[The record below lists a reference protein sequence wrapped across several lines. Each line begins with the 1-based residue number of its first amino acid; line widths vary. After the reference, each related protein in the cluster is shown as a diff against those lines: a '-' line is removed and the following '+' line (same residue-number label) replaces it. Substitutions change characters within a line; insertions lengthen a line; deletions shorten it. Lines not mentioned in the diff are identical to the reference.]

1 MRNDRRDQSGRAQ
14 RLVGVAV
21 AVVAL
26 AAAGVLVG
34 GGLASG
40 TARFLAGATGGTG
53 ATGSTG
59 ATGVTG
65 ATGKK
70 ITICHRNHGKRGGVT
85 ISISINAW
93 PAHQRHGD
101 TVGAC
106 GSTGTTGATG
116 ATGSTGTTTGAA
128 APISAPTTSA
138 PGKSGQPHGNSGQPH
153 GNSGQPHGQS
163 GQPHGNGHGNGR
175 G

>member
-59 ATGVTG
+59 ATG

-70 ITICHRNHGKRGGVT
+70 ITICHRNHGRRGGVT
-85 ISISINAW
+85 ITISINAW

-106 GSTGTTGATG
+106 GSTGPTGSTG
-116 ATGSTGTTTGAA
+116 ATGSTGSTGAITKTGAA
-128 APISAPTTSA
+128 APATAPTVGG

-153 GNSGQPHGQS
+153 GNG
-163 GQPHGNGHGNGR
+163 HGNGHG
-175 G
+175 

>member
-59 ATGVTG
+59 ATG

-70 ITICHRNHGKRGGVT
+70 ITICHRNHGRHGGVT
-85 ISISINAW
+85 ITISINAW

-106 GSTGTTGATG
+106 GSTGPTGSTG
-116 ATGSTGTTTGAA
+116 ATGSTGGTTKTGAA
-128 APISAPTTSA
+128 APATAPTVGG

-153 GNSGQPHGQS
+153 GNGNS
-163 GQPHGNGHGNGR
+163 GQPHGNGHGNGH

>member
-59 ATGVTG
+59 ATG

-70 ITICHRNHGKRGGVT
+70 ITICHRNHGRRGGVT
-85 ISISINAW
+85 ITISINAW

-106 GSTGTTGATG
+106 GSTGPTGSTG
-116 ATGSTGTTTGAA
+116 ATGSTGSTGATTKTGAA
-128 APISAPTTSA
+128 APATAPTVGG

-153 GNSGQPHGQS
+153 GNSGQPHGN
-163 GQPHGNGHGNGR
+163 GHGNGHG
-175 G
+175 

>member
-40 TARFLAGATGGTG
+40 TARFLAGATG

-70 ITICHRNHGKRGGVT
+70 ITICHRNHGKKGGVT

-101 TVGAC
+101 TAGAC

-116 ATGSTGTTTGAA
+116 ATGATGSTGTTGGAA
-128 APISAPTTSA
+128 PTAAPTSSG

-153 GNSGQPHGQS
+153 GNSGQPHGNS
-163 GQPHGNGHGNGR
+163 GQPHGNNGHGHGHP
-175 G
+175 

>member
-40 TARFLAGATGGTG
+40 TARFLAGATGATGGTG

-59 ATGVTG
+59 ATG

-70 ITICHRNHGKRGGVT
+70 ITICHRNHGRRGGVT
-85 ISISINAW
+85 ITISINAW
-93 PAHQRHGD
+93 PAHKRHGD

-106 GSTGTTGATG
+106 GSTGPTGSTG
-116 ATGSTGTTTGAA
+116 ATGSTGSTGATTKTGAA
-128 APISAPTTSA
+128 APATAPTVGG

-153 GNSGQPHGQS
+153 GNGNI
-163 GQPHGNGHGNGR
+163 GQPHGNGHGNGH